1 MLFMLLVL
9 VFITGTSSKSSI
21 VMSRQ
26 DMGRQFISTLKKFV
40 GTTDKVNLL
49 NSNVILILN
58 EIEITIIPT

>member
-1 MLFMLLVL
+1 MFFMLLVL

-21 VMSRQ
+21 VKSRQ

-49 NSNVILILN
+49 I
-58 EIEITIIPT
+58 ITQM

>member
-26 DMGRQFISTLKKFV
+26 DMGRQFNSALKKFV
-40 GTTDKVNLL
+40 DTTDKVNLL